1 MYKPLSR
8 RPWQNPQERK
18 VVVTEISILTM
29 IDNSSFNCNF
39 LSLNVKGI
47 RDKLKRESI
56 FTWLKDKKTDII
68 FLQETYST
76 KEIEDEW
83 RLSWDGDVC
92 FSHGTNHSRGVMVLI
107 DSKLD
112 VQILNTII
120 DNEGRYIII
129 ECNIQGL
136 NFTIANVYFPVR
148 GKIAEQIKF
157 LQDFDKVLKEL
168 NVKDKS
174 FIIGGDFNMIRN
186 SDLDYI
192 GRNKRQV
199 QSSFGTHFE
208 QFMDNLNLIDIWRE
222 ENGLKKQFTYRQ
234 VNPFMRSRLDY
245 WFISN
250 KLKEIVL
257 KCNIIPSIAPDH
269 SAVLL
274 QLYNRPVTVSN
285 AKRSYWKFNN
295 SLCSDLVYVQQM
307 KEEIVNLKRKY
318 QTEIE
323 DKRVLWDFLKMKIA
337 NFTRKYS
344 KEKAKERKQ
353 NIED

>member
-1 MYKPLSR
+1 
-8 RPWQNPQERK
+8 
-18 VVVTEISILTM
+18 
-29 IDNSSFNCNF
+29 
-39 LSLNVKGI
+39 
-47 RDKLKRESI
+47 
-56 FTWLKDKKTDII
+56 
-68 FLQETYST
+68 
-76 KEIEDEW
+76 
-83 RLSWDGDVC
+83 
-92 FSHGTNHSRGVMVLI
+92 MVLI

-136 NFTIANVYFPVR
+136 TFTIANVYFPVR
-148 GKIAEQIKF
+148 GKIAEQIKN

-234 VNPFMRSRLDY
+234 VNTFMRSRLDY

-344 KEKAKERKQ
+344 KEKVKERKQ
-353 NIED
+353 NIEDLEKEINCIENDLVDNAEKEKIELLESKRTELKACYNYISMKELR